1 MKDLRVLVVSHN
13 VFSRENNMGRAL
25 AGLLSGWDPDALSQ
39 LYFCPEQPSL
49 PLCRRYFRVTDLDA
63 LRSLWRRRGQG
74 QALPVDGAAGR
85 VKPPPPAGWVYRLGH
100 RCRTP
105 LLGLLRDGLWAL
117 ALWDSPQLQA
127 FLAEARPDVIL
138 FAAGE
143 AVFSHRIV

>member
-13 VFSRENNMGRAL
+13 VFSRENNMGRSL

-74 QALPVDGAAGR
+74 QALPVDGTAGR
-85 VKPPPPAGWVYRLGH
+85 VKPPPPAGWIYRLGH
-100 RCRTP
+100 R
-105 LLGLLRDGLWAL
+105 
-117 ALWDSPQLQA
+117 
-127 FLAEARPDVIL
+127 
-138 FAAGE
+138 
-143 AVFSHRIV
+143 